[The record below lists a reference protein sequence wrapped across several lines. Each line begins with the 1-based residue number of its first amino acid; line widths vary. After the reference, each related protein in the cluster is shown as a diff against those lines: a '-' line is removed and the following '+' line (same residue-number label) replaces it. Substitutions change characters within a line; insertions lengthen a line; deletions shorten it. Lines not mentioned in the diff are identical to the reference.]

1 MSGQTS
7 APLGRTRRARAR
19 AQIAKLVEQ
28 LAAELDAEKLQIT
41 AFEPYHRGVEFSQ
54 FDRHP
59 AYASGDRRTGADR
72 RGGVRRERDRSERM
86 RELAAFAIA
95 MCGGLAVLFLFF
107 VIIGTVEIGDAVAAT
122 VAAIVLALIWLWG
135 FRHRMKTGAAMVQRP
150 DRERR
155 GF

>member
-1 MSGQTS
+1 M
-7 APLGRTRRARAR
+7 ADNPAM
-19 AQIAKLVEQ
+19 E
-28 LAAELDAEKLQIT
+28 
-41 AFEPYHRGVEFSQ
+41 YSQ

-59 AYASGDRRTGADR
+59 AYARTDDRRTRDDRRDGLRRHADR
-72 RGGVRRERDRSERM
+72 QERI

-107 VIIGTVEIGDAVAAT
+107 VVVGTIEFEDAAVAT
-122 VAAIVLALIWLWG
+122 VLAILLALVWLFFFW
-135 FRHRMKTGAAMVQRP
+135 RRMKSDASFVQRP